1 MKNIIVTTSV
11 KTTKELDSAAK
22 LLANNLTLQYIP
34 RNKKTIKQLLSI
46 ATGVL
51 VIYKNKLSYYEN
63 NSELFFHL
71 DTTAL
76 KIKNSDNEPLLEIIN
91 NKKQDV
97 LHCKMGLAGDSILL
111 SYYGHN
117 VTAIEKNNII
127 FLITNTGLNEY
138 TSQNEK
144 INDAMRKITTYN
156 CDCLDFLKNSPGN
169 SYDVIYVDPMFS
181 HNITESN
188 NLAGI
193 TTLADTTFLFDE
205 FINEARRVGRKKIII
220 KAHFK
225 DDIFEKYN
233 FTRIVRKNTKFHY
246 GFINITEKTKN

>member
-91 NKKQDV
+91 DKKQEILD
-97 LHCKMGLAGDSILL
+97 CTMGLAGDSILL

-138 TSQNEK
+138 NSQNEK

-156 CDCLDFLKNSPGN
+156 CDCLDFLKNSPEN

-193 TTLADTTFLFDE
+193 TTLADTTFPFDE
-205 FINEARRVGRKKIII
+205 FLEGAFRVGRKKIII

-225 DDIFEKYN
+225 DDTFEKYN

>member
-11 KTTKELDSAAK
+11 KTTKELDSTAK
-22 LLANNLTLQYIP
+22 LLADNLALQYIP

-46 ATGVL
+46 ATGTFV
-51 VIYKNKLSYYEN
+51 VYKNKLSYYEN

-91 NKKQDV
+91 DEKQDI
-97 LHCKMGLAGDSILL
+97 LDCTMGLAGDSILL
-111 SYYGHN
+111 SYYEHN

-127 FLITNTGLNEY
+127 FLITNTGLKEY

-156 CDCLDFLKNSPGN
+156 CDCLDFLKNSSEN
-169 SYDVIYVDPMFS
+169 SYDIIYVDPMFS

-193 TTLADTTFLFDE
+193 TTLADPTFPFDE

-225 DDIFEKYN
+225 DVIFEKYN